1 MCKQSSVTVA
11 QAAEELATTQV
22 KVLMLL
28 KQKDLEGE
36 LVNEEWVI
44 SRNSLECL
52 KKQGI
57 KPTAQTSCRT
67 SCQAS
72 SCGCH

>member
-11 QAAEELATTQV
+11 EAAEELATTQV

-28 KQKDLEGE
+28 KQKDLEGK
-36 LVNEEWVI
+36 LVNEEWAI
-44 SRNSLECL
+44 SRNSLDCL
-52 KKQGI
+52 KKHGL
-57 KPTAQTSCRT
+57 KPAAQASCRT

-72 SCGCH
+72 GCGCH